1 MHTFATSIDIFQ
13 LHDAS
18 GLSLQ
23 CIAYGS
29 TLPTQCVAV
38 QINMKPTRNDK
49 SWIKSRLSKSKS
61 KPTFK
66 SNSRVLVGAGIPC
79 PRCKQTSA
87 KYQHGADWKP
97 STGKKYYEYW
107 FQCHNQSCETKQFYE
122 PGKPPTKPEQSL
134 TDQLKALYG
143 VLYEHTQIS
152 REEFARQFHEGGL
165 NQLETL
171 ALERAVGSLMG
182 DGSRSLQDG

>member
-1 MHTFATSIDIFQ
+1 
-13 LHDAS
+13 
-18 GLSLQ
+18 
-23 CIAYGS
+23 
-29 TLPTQCVAV
+29 
-38 QINMKPTRNDK
+38 MKPTRPDQY
-49 SWIKSRLSKSKS
+49 WIKNHISKS

-66 SNSRVLVGAGIPC
+66 SNSTSRTPSARVLVGAGIPC

-134 TDQLKALYG
+134 TDRLKALYG
-143 VLYEHTQIS
+143 VLFAHTQIS
-152 REEFARQFHEGGL
+152 RDEFARQYQEGGL
-165 NQLETL
+165 SRIEEL
-171 ALERAVGSLMG
+171 AQTFTADADVGLSFERAVGLDDEHERRFAEG
-182 DGSRSLQDG
+182 